1 LINNLS
7 KIIIQKFGGTSVQ
20 DAESMRRVI
29 AIVKKHGMKR
39 GMRPLIVLSACAGVT
54 NGLIRI
60 GELSLLG
67 KIDEAHKAISDLDQ
81 RHFGILHDLHLSLR
95 AEQEAS
101 LALRFIWRELR
112 TLVRGIELLDELTP
126 KMKDKLLS
134 AGERA
139 STVIFSH
146 ALREDLVN
154 KGIQVHLFDAREFF
168 LTDSEFT
175 EARPQVSEITK
186 QMKLIG
192 KRLTSGSV
200 GVTQGFIG
208 ATKRSETT
216 TIGRGGSDFSATIMG
231 IALAAKE
238 IQIWTDVAG
247 IYTCDPRI
255 VPQAYAQSKMSFE
268 DASTMAF
275 FGAKVLHP
283 ETIGPAVEAGIPVRV
298 LSSKEPNKRG
308 TTILTKPQ
316 SDVVVSGISIKRNV
330 ILAKAS
336 ANGIIPQI
344 STLPVIFDALE
355 HKEIVPLAT
364 SISFDDILLA
374 LDTSDNYS
382 ELREQIESVAS
393 VNFFPKRS
401 LITLVGQGL
410 YHESGISSRLFSALK
425 KINCEMISYGGASN
439 AISIVVSEAEVE
451 LAAKSIHSEFF

>member
-1 LINNLS
+1 VG

-20 DAESMRRVI
+20 DAEAMRRVI
-29 AIVKKHGMKR
+29 AIVKKHGIKR
-39 GMRPLIVLSACAGVT
+39 GIRPLIVLSACAGVT
-54 NGLIRI
+54 NQLIRI

-67 KIDEAHKAISDLDQ
+67 KIDQAHKVISDLDQ

-95 AEQEAS
+95 SEQEAS
-101 LALRFIWRELR
+101 LALRFIWREIR
-112 TLVRGIELLDELTP
+112 TLVRGVELLDELTP

-146 ALREDLVN
+146 ALRESIAD
-154 KGIQVHLFDAREFF
+154 KEIHLFDAREFF

-175 EARPQVSEITK
+175 EARPQINEITK

-192 KRLTSGSV
+192 KRLASGAV

-208 ATKRSETT
+208 ATKRGETT

-231 IALAAKE
+231 IALRGEE

-255 VPQAYAQSKMSFE
+255 VPKAYAQPKMSFD

-283 ETIGPAVEAGIPVRV
+283 ETIGPAIEAGIPVRV

-308 TTILTKPQ
+308 TTILTQPA
-316 SDVVVSGISIKRNV
+316 DEIILSGIAIKRNI
-330 ILAKAS
+330 ILAKATAAS
-336 ANGIIPQI
+336 IVPQTT
-344 STLPVIFDALE
+344 TLSVIFDALE
-355 HKEIVPLAT
+355 NKKIVPLAS
-364 SISFDDILLA
+364 SISFDDVLLA
-374 LDTSDNYS
+374 LEGTDNYS
-382 ELREQIESVAS
+382 ELREQIETVAS
-393 VNFFPKRS
+393 LKFYPKRS
-401 LITLVGQGL
+401 LLTLVGQGL
-410 YHESGISSRLFSALK
+410 DSESGISSRLFSALK
-425 KINCEMISYGGASN
+425 NINCEMISYGGAKN
-439 AISIVVSEAEVE
+439 AISIVVQEEEVE
-451 LAAKSIHSEFF
+451 LAAKNIHSEFF